1 MVGKNIPRFE
11 SGRPTTLPGSGYSP
25 PHARGE
31 PTRELGRV
39 NAALTQSERA
49 TACGNDGGRDEVSYS
64 SSVTPPARL
73 LFPAGVTAA
82 HRSLEPFDEVRIL
95 GGERSRIIVSPMIRL
110 FRMETGSSLSLT
122 CLFGPCGMREVR
134 QRDFLLSPLRR
145 KGKGFGVR
153 PARAEMGA
161 IGD

>member
-1 MVGKNIPRFE
+1 M
-11 SGRPTTLPGSGYSP
+11 S
-25 PHARGE
+25 
-31 PTRELGRV
+31 
-39 NAALTQSERA
+39 
-49 TACGNDGGRDEVSYS
+49 
-64 SSVTPPARL
+64 TPPSRSPNVPLRAGTMVDETRSLTPLLLVGDSASTPL

-82 HRSLEPFDEVRIL
+82 QRSLEPFDEVRIL
-95 GGERSRIIVSPMIRL
+95 GGERSRIIVSPMIRR

-134 QRDFLLSPLRR
+134 QRDFLLSLLRR
-145 KGKGFGVR
+145 KVKGFGVR